1 MNSRYWRGVVERRK
15 RPVVRPIVEKEVRF
29 FAYFETADVILT
41 EAGPVS
47 STLPPLPA
55 SPPVKSPVSFHPVP
69 SSATQHA
76 NLTLLRP
83 SSSRTATVSVLT
95 DGLFAAWKLEMTEV
109 ERGMSIRK
117 TVVSWT

>member
-1 MNSRYWRGVVERRK
+1 MDSRYWGGVVELRK
-15 RPVVRPIVEKEVRF
+15 RLVVRPIVKKEVRL
-29 FAYFETADVILT
+29 FAYFEADVILT

-55 SPPVKSPVSFHPVP
+55 SPPVKSPVSFHPLP

-76 NLTLLRP
+76 NLTLFRP
-83 SSSRTATVSVLT
+83 SSNRTATASVLT
-95 DGLFAAWKLEMTEV
+95 DGLFPAWKLEMTEV

-117 TVVSWT
+117 MVVSRM

>member
-1 MNSRYWRGVVERRK
+1 MDSRYWQGVVERWE
-15 RPVVRPIVEKEVRF
+15 RPVVRPIVEKEIRF
-29 FAYFETADVILT
+29 FAYFEAANSILT

-76 NLTLLRP
+76 NLTLLLP
-83 SSSRTATVSVLT
+83 SSNRTAAASVLT
-95 DGLFAAWKLEMTEV
+95 DGLFAAWKLEMAKV

-117 TVVSWT
+117 TVVSRT